1 MYTYHPIFH
10 WSQENWLSISN
21 GYLWEKKKNCFSLR
35 SRLHLRILI
44 ALITKIRSRPR
55 PTWIEI
61 RQVLKGKGT
70 GLPQCHTKIPGS
82 IIIPESGLIF
92 WGGVL
97 WGGTTL
103 DFHENSQYIYI
114 YIYTYDYINI
124 FTVGKD
130 GQVDRVWAKKKEL
143 ENKSPTQVAM

>member
-1 MYTYHPIFH
+1 MP
-10 WSQENWLSISN
+10 
-21 GYLWEKKKNCFSLR
+21 
-35 SRLHLRILI
+35 
-44 ALITKIRSRPR
+44 P
-55 PTWIEI
+55 
-61 RQVLKGKGT
+61 
-70 GLPQCHTKIPGS
+70 KIPGS

-114 YIYTYDYINI
+114 YIHMIYQYIQ
-124 FTVGKD
+124 VGKD

-143 ENKSPTQVAM
+143 ENKSPTK